1 LTKKIELCSDFAND
15 NDGLPIYGLNVMD
28 RLEQDQQMM
37 NLALEEAGRAYDEG
51 EVPIGAVLTLEDDII
66 ARGHNRSI
74 LLSDPTAHAEIL
86 TVRQGGEKLG
96 NYRLLGA
103 TLYVTLEPC
112 LMCAGAILQARL
124 ARIVFG
130 AYDPKAGAVTSL
142 YQVLHDERL
151 NHSVEITG
159 GVYKERC
166 GEILSRFFQE
176 KRVIAPIGSG
186 AGV

>member
-1 LTKKIELCSDFAND
+1 METF
-15 NDGLPIYGLNVMD
+15 
-28 RLEQDQQMM
+28 EQDQQMM
-37 NLALEEAGRAYDEG
+37 KLALKEACRAYAGG
-51 EVPIGAVLTLEDDII
+51 EVPIGAVLSMGNDIL

-74 LLSDPTAHAEIL
+74 ALSDPTAHAEIL
-86 TVRQGGEKLG
+86 TLREACSRMG
-96 NYRLLGA
+96 NYRLPGA

-124 ARIVFG
+124 ARVVFG
-130 AYDPKAGAVTSL
+130 AFDPKAGAVVTL
-142 YQVLHDERL
+142 YQVLQDERL

-159 GVYKERC
+159 GVLKEAC
-166 GEILSRFFQE
+166 GEILSRFFRE

>member
-1 LTKKIELCSDFAND
+1 MA
-15 NDGLPIYGLNVMD
+15 MD

-37 NLALEEAGRAYDEG
+37 SLALEEAAQAYEEG
-51 EVPIGAVLTLEDDII
+51 EVPIGAVLTLGDEII

-74 LLSDPTAHAEIL
+74 ALSDPTAHAEIMTL
-86 TVRQGGEKLG
+86 RRGAEKLG
-96 NYRLLGA
+96 NYRLPGV

-124 ARIVFG
+124 ARVVFG
-130 AYDPKAGAVTSL
+130 AFDPKAGAVATL
-142 YQVLHDERL
+142 YQVLNDERL

-159 GVYKERC
+159 GIHKERC

-186 AGV
+186 TGV